1 MLDSTFIQDRFDEME
16 EQSLGEHNTRRR
28 VRDIYDC
35 IKRFTELP
43 LTYTKWVAFV
53 LTLGQ
58 LILNVGSIV
67 YAWVQRNP
75 NAPDSYAWAHK
86 VVVWTEFI
94 VICCLIARTSFLAA
108 LLVRVMCKEAMA
120 EWREEGS
127 GYRYRLQVAS
137 HLRLTFR
144 SVSYWR
150 FSLLSVLPKMNPL
163 NMFEYC
169 RQLSQY
175 VKNRTLRVVLRFDRW
190 FGDQSAASHCMA
202 QALVLAVAAVKLGF
216 QLALSGLAVVAV
228 FLKLLQLTFLG
239 STPLSQWQFAQAL
252 AFIQFVNNMVSIDQ
266 SYSSKMVGKYEFI
279 FCGKDA
285 ASSTEERRAKAFF
298 EQLALMLLRQKHGS
312 LLRALVV
319 YSNMC
324 SEDVNLV
331 FLEDEIDER
340 WMKHAKTRKQ
350 LSKRQKDTPQ
360 KQNPAS
366 PAGDGAGADD
376 FGPEAPRE
384 GKGGECHPH
393 GYYRYPSHAGGSG
406 KDERLYAGWG
416 EQTAGAGGGG
426 GGGLQWQVQTDGRP
440 CVHVHVAADAEVAQG
455 RPQQRPQRQTQQ
467 ERDQL
472 TIPTQPT
479 PRQSSNGLRLFGGP
493 RRNKSG
499 LGAAGEPPPQQQ
511 QPQQQQA
518 GGSNFPPLQP
528 QHGAPAPHS
537 SPVRAPNQHPHYQHG
552 LTQQCGATAYHNP
565 CPTYSGL
572 YVDPHAAGVQQRP
585 HDASG
590 RAGPGSGSSAA
601 GSGSGKRFTGPA
613 GGGGGGGGTGLQP
626 PPPAVAAP
634 GAAGYNPLY
643 HGDPYGAHMGA
654 HAAAIAANWAAGPPT
669 GAGPGNGTGATMPR
683 PGYGAVRVPHRSE
696 TLRARYSAALSGMYD
711 TTGLE

>member
-1 MLDSTFIQDRFDEME
+1 ME
-16 EQSLGEHNTRRR
+16 DHSLGEHNTRRR

-43 LTYTKWVAFV
+43 LTKTKYAAFI
-53 LTLGQ
+53 LTVGQ
-58 LILNVGSIV
+58 LVLNVGSII
-67 YAWVQRNP
+67 YAWAERRP
-75 NAPDSYAWAHK
+75 NAPDNYAWAHK

-94 VICCLIARTSFLAA
+94 VICCLLARTSCMAMLLA
-108 LLVRVMCKEAMA
+108 RVMWKEALA

-127 GYRYRLQVAS
+127 GYRYRLMVAS

-144 SVSYWR
+144 SMSYWR

-169 RQLSQY
+169 RQLGQY

-202 QALVLAVAAVKLGF
+202 QAIVLAVAAVKLGF

-239 STPLSQWQFAQAL
+239 NTPLSDWRFAQAL

-298 EQLALMLLRQKHGS
+298 EQLALMLLRQRHGS
-312 LLRALVV
+312 LMRALVV
-319 YSNMC
+319 YSAMC

-340 WMKHAKTRKQ
+340 WMTAAKTRKQ
-350 LSKRQKDTPQ
+350 RSKRQKDTPQ
-360 KQNPAS
+360 KQRPSAKAAQDGGGEEDGRVDA
-366 PAGDGAGADD
+366 PQGADGGAG
-376 FGPEAPRE
+376 
-384 GKGGECHPH
+384 GGSVAH

-406 KDERLYAGWG
+406 KGDRLYSGWG
-416 EQTAGAGGGG
+416 DQMAAAGTGC
-426 GGGLQWQVQTDGRP
+426 GLQWQVQADGRP
-440 CVHVHVAADAEVAQG
+440 CVHVQVAADAEVLHGRAQ
-455 RPQQRPQRQTQQ
+455 RRPQRQQQ
-467 ERDQL
+467 QQQQQPERDHP
-472 TIPTQPT
+472 ISPTKP
-479 PRQSSNGLRLFGGP
+479 PLRQSSSGLRLFGGL
-493 RRNKSG
+493 RKSRSG
-499 LGAAGEPPPQQQ
+499 LGAGGEGPQ
-511 QPQQQQA
+511 QPQQAA
-518 GGSNFPPLQP
+518 GAITSAPMPP
-528 QHGAPAPHS
+528 QHGAPAPHN
-537 SPVRAPNQHPHYQHG
+537 SPMRPPYQNPYQQQPSQQH
-552 LTQQCGATAYHNP
+552 CDATAYHNP

-572 YVDPHAAGVQQRP
+572 YVDPHAAGACQYRP
-585 HDASG
+585 QDATGRTGASG
-590 RAGPGSGSSAA
+590 SGAA
-601 GSGSGKRFTGPA
+601 GSGSSKRHSGPGGA
-613 GGGGGGGGTGLQP
+613 GAAGAGLQP
-626 PPPAVAAP
+626 PPPAMPAA
-634 GAAGYNPLY
+634 GAAAGYNPLY
-643 HGDPYGAHMGA
+643 HGDPYGAPMGA
-654 HAAAIAANWAAGPPT
+654 HATAVAAGWAVALPGPGGVAAA
-669 GAGPGNGTGATMPR
+669 GAGAGMPRQGHGAT
-683 PGYGAVRVPHRSE
+683 RVPHRSE